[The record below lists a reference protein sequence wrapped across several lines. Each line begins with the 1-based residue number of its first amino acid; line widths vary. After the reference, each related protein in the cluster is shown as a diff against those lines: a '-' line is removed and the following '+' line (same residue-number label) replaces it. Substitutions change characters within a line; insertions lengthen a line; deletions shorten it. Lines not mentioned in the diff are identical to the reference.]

1 MTTTRI
7 THATPAAFYAH
18 VASRYEEES
27 VAAQLLESRSDVAL
41 GGGLGFFL
49 PTAEQG
55 LRRDGRDLVAEAER
69 AGYTVWRR
77 GTPRHGPPPERLL
90 GLFAHDHLGY
100 VLDEREYPAERRD
113 PSLAELARLAL
124 AILGRDG
131 QPFFLMIEGGRI
143 DHAAHSFDAAGVVAE
158 TAAFDE
164 AVAAALDFQRRRPR
178 TLILLT
184 ADHATAGL
192 AINDWVDWQGLLR
205 QRASNQ
211 WLAAQIRD
219 AGAGAELLAD
229 KTGYSGF
236 TDADVAAI
244 RAAPEIYEAA
254 RVIGR
259 LLSER
264 HGVTWIPR
272 VNLLDT
278 EGHTGEDIPLYAG
291 GPGAQR
297 FAGVLDNTDI
307 PRRLVDVLGWEPL
320 PN

>member
-1 MTTTRI
+1 M
-7 THATPAAFYAH
+7 
-18 VASRYEEES
+18 
-27 VAAQLLESRSDVAL
+27 AAQLVESGSDLAL

-49 PTAEQG
+49 PAADQG

-77 GTPRHGPPPERLL
+77 GTPRDGPPPERLL

-100 VLDEREYPAERRD
+100 MLDEREYPAERRD
-113 PSLAELARLAL
+113 PTLAELSRLAL

-131 QPFFLMIEGGRI
+131 KPFLLMIEGGRI

-164 AVAAALDFQRRRPR
+164 AVAAALEFQRRRPR

-205 QRASNQ
+205 QRASKQ

-219 AGAGAELLAD
+219 AGAGAELLAE

-236 TDADVAAI
+236 TDADVSAI

-254 RVIGR
+254 RVVGR

-307 PRRLVDVLGWEPL
+307 PRRLLQVLGWGPL